1 MSTIRKTQCC
11 IAGGG
16 PAGMMLGLL
25 LARAGIEVVVLEKH
39 ADFLRDFRGDTVHP
53 STLTVM
59 DELGLLDR
67 FLRLPHQ
74 RMERAEGL
82 FGTERVRVADFARLP
97 VKCPYIAFMPQW
109 NFLDFLAG
117 EARRLPNFT
126 LLMQAEA
133 HALRRE
139 GDRIAG
145 VVARTPQGELAI
157 DAVLTVGADGRGSAI
172 RTAAGLRP
180 RALGA
185 AMDVLWFRVA
195 RDPSDADNALLRVRD
210 GHVLVTIDRG
220 DYWQCAYV
228 IPKGGA
234 DAVRARG
241 LAALH
246 DDVAA
251 VDPALRAALAEVRS
265 WDDVKLLTV
274 TVDRLDRWHLPGLL
288 FIGDAAHAM
297 SPIGGVGINLAVQDA
312 VAAHNLLAPALRRG
326 DVAEDVLAAVQRRR
340 RLPTALTQRVQM
352 LAQDALIRPALQGR
366 SVRHAPLALRVVSH
380 SRLLQ
385 GLMARLI
392 GTGIRPEHVAAP

>member
-67 FLRLPHQ
+67 FLQLPHQ
-74 RMERAEGL
+74 RMDRAEGL

-139 GDRIAG
+139 GDRVAG

-157 DAVLTVGADGRGSAI
+157 DADLTVGADGRGSAI
-172 RTAAGLRP
+172 RAAAGLRP

-195 RDPSDADNALLRVRD
+195 RDPADADNALLRVRD
-210 GHVLVTIDRG
+210 GRVLVTIDRG

-241 LAALH
+241 LPALH

-340 RLPTALTQRVQM
+340 RLPTVLTQRVQM

-366 SVRHAPLALRVVSH
+366 SVTHAPLALRIVSR
-380 SRLLQ
+380 SRQLQ